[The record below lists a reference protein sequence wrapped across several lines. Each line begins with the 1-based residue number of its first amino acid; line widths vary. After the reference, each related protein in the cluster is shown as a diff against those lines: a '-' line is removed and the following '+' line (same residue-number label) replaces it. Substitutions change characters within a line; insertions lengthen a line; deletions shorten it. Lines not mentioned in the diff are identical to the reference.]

1 MAAVGSKITVAVDPP
16 CAYLRITGRA
26 AVESSRD
33 FKALIL
39 QLTSEGISRFVLDLR
54 DCLLMDSTFS
64 GVLAGLVSPRAS
76 EPPRP
81 LALEFTVVQPNE
93 RVTDLL
99 DNLGVLP
106 LVRRLNSSPIPVSG
120 PIDQEMPAGV
130 HSKTEV
136 AECCL
141 EAHQILMALKPENVA
156 KFRSLEQVLTAQL
169 GMK

>member
-1 MAAVGSKITVAVDPP
+1 
-16 CAYLRITGRA
+16 
-26 AVESSRD
+26 
-33 FKALIL
+33 
-39 QLTSEGISRFVLDLR
+39 
-54 DCLLMDSTFS
+54 MDSTFS